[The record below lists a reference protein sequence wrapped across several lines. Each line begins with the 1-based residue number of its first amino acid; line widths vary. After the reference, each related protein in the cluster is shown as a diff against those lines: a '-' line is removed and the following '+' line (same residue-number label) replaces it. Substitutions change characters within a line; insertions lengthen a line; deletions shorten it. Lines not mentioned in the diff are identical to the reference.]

1 MLGRRHSQTQNIFLA
16 RGGIIKLGDFG
27 ISRVM
32 EGTEDFAT
40 TVTGTP
46 YYMAPEVCTNQ
57 PYTYKS
63 DVWSLGCVMYEL
75 CTLRHAFSA
84 ESLLGLLY
92 QIVQGT
98 FPPIPEQLYDGG
110 LRHLVYAMLSKQS
123 SVRPFAS
130 DLLRAPW
137 LKVRALQESR
147 APLVAVCVQRVAP
160 SGSGFPNASAWRGET
175 LCRPTATK
183 YAQTSSICSNL
194 RPNFASLGAPIAPHP
209 PAPALVVVGV

>member
-1 MLGRRHSQTQNIFLA
+1 
-16 RGGIIKLGDFG
+16 
-27 ISRVM
+27 M

-98 FPPIPEQLYDGG
+98 FPPIPEQLYDEG
-110 LRHLVYAMLSKQS
+110 LRNLVYAMLSKQI

-137 LKVRALQESR
+137 LKVRAVLHASR
-147 APLVAVCVQRVAP
+147 APLAAVCALPAAGGLQVWSSSRMQISIHKVLVGGRCV
-160 SGSGFPNASAWRGET
+160 
-175 LCRPTATK
+175 CRPTATK
-183 YAQTSSICSNL
+183 YAQTNYICSNP
-194 RPNFASLGAPIAPHP
+194 RPSSVSQGKRLYPPPPHP
-209 PAPALVVVGV
+209 AASALVVVGV

>member
-1 MLGRRHSQTQNIFLA
+1 VLGRRHSQTQNIFLA

-137 LKVRALQESR
+137 LKVRALHASR
-147 APLVAVCVQRVAP
+147 APLAAVCVLFAAR
-160 SGSGFPNASAWRGET
+160 SGSRFQNASSWRGET

-183 YAQTSSICSNL
+183 FAQTSSICLNP
-194 RPNFASLGAPIAPHP
+194 RPSSASLGAPLAPQRP
-209 PAPALVVVGV
+209 LLLVVVGA